1 MGGLVNR
8 FRWGVTMASAET
20 ATKHDVPYSRPVV
33 APETGAAVQRV
44 LRSGWLT
51 TGPECAAFEV
61 ELAAWLGV
69 PYAVTVSSCTAAI
82 EIALRGLRLPRDA
95 KVLVPAITFCG
106 AVEAV
111 RHAGLV
117 PVVADVEPD
126 TGTVSPR
133 TCAAAAREAGGVQA
147 MLALHFAG
155 YPADVAALADA
166 VGLTLDQVVE
176 DAAHAL
182 GTRVGDELVGG
193 LSRATCFSFYATKN
207 LPIGEGGM
215 LTTRD
220 EEFAAQARVTRL
232 HGMTSDAW
240 RRYLPGGSWR
250 YSVEEAGLKANLS
263 DVHAAIGRAQ
273 LRHLDD
279 WQARRHELVARYAA
293 GLADVPG
300 LGLPSGPPTGEHA
313 WHLYVVRVT
322 PETGVTRDDLAQ
334 LLAERGIGTSVH
346 FIPLHHFPHF
356 RDICVVPSAGLPG
369 ADAVFA
375 ETLSLPLHQGLTD
388 EDVDTVVDA
397 LHELAPGSAPATHHY
412 QEALP

>member
-1 MGGLVNR
+1 M
-8 FRWGVTMASAET
+8 TSAT
-20 ATKHDVPYSRPVV
+20 SRTQQSVPYSRPVV
-33 APETGAAVQRV
+33 APETGPAVERV

-51 TGPECAAFEV
+51 TGPECAAFEE

-69 PYAVTVSSCTAAI
+69 PYAVTVASCTAAI
-82 EIALRGLRLPRDA
+82 EIAFRGLRLPRDA
-95 KVLVPAITFCG
+95 KVLVPAVTFCG

-155 YPADVAALADA
+155 YPADVAALAEA
-166 VGLTLDQVVE
+166 AGLTLDEVVE

-220 EEFAAQARVTRL
+220 EEVAARARVTRL

-250 YSVEEAGLKANLS
+250 YSVEEAGVKANLS

-273 LRHLDD
+273 LRHLDA
-279 WQARRHELVARYAA
+279 WQVRRHELAARYAA

-300 LGLPSGPPTGEHA
+300 IVLPTDPETGEHA

-322 PETGVTRDDLAQ
+322 PESGVTRDDLSR

-356 RDICVVPSAGLPG
+356 RDICLVPSSGLPG

-388 EDVDTVVDA
+388 VDVDVVIDA
-397 LHELAPGSAPATHHY
+397 LHELAPGPTSSKDRY

>member
-20 ATKHDVPYSRPVV
+20 ATQHDVPYSRPVV
-33 APETGAAVQRV
+33 APETGAAVERV

-51 TGPECAAFEV
+51 TGPECAAFEE

-166 VGLTLDQVVE
+166 VGLTPDQRPMLGQAGPDGFFLDCGHSGTGFKTAPAVGLAMAE
-176 DAAHAL
+176 LILDGAATSVDIAPFAPSRFAEGRL
-182 GTRVGDELVGG
+182 LVGEH
-193 LSRATCFSFYATKN
+193 
-207 LPIGEGGM
+207 GE
-215 LTTRD
+215 
-220 EEFAAQARVTRL
+220 EVV
-232 HGMTSDAW
+232 W
-240 RRYLPGGSWR
+240 R
-250 YSVEEAGLKANLS
+250 
-263 DVHAAIGRAQ
+263 
-273 LRHLDD
+273 
-279 WQARRHELVARYAA
+279 
-293 GLADVPG
+293 
-300 LGLPSGPPTGEHA
+300 
-313 WHLYVVRVT
+313 
-322 PETGVTRDDLAQ
+322 
-334 LLAERGIGTSVH
+334 
-346 FIPLHHFPHF
+346 
-356 RDICVVPSAGLPG
+356 
-369 ADAVFA
+369 
-375 ETLSLPLHQGLTD
+375 
-388 EDVDTVVDA
+388 
-397 LHELAPGSAPATHHY
+397 
-412 QEALP
+412 